1 VPDRAG
7 VLLDFDGTLAPIVS
21 RPELARP
28 EPGAAEVLRSLA
40 GRLALVA
47 IVTGRQGEEVR
58 RMLDVPELR
67 IEGVYGLEGA
77 SAPASPALRSSVEAA
92 ARDVVGAWVE
102 DKGVTLAVHV
112 RGAADPED
120 AMVRLRPPLET
131 VAATNG
137 MRLVP
142 GKLVLELVPAGRPM
156 KGEAVRR
163 LVQGSVL
170 AAALYAGD
178 DVADL
183 DAFEALRRS
192 VHEPVC
198 VAVMGPETPPALPD
212 AADLVVDGPVGLVE
226 LLRGL

>member
-1 VPDRAG
+1 

-28 EPGAAEVLRSLA
+28 VSGAAEVLRSLA

-47 IVTGRQGEEVR
+47 IVTGRPSEEVR
-58 RMLDVPELR
+58 RLLDVPGLR
-67 IEGVYGLEGA
+67 IEGVYGLEAGPA
-77 SAPASPALRSSVEAA
+77 RASPDLRSSVEAA
-92 ARDVVGAWVE
+92 ARGVAGAWVE

-112 RGAADPED
+112 REAADPER
-120 AMVRLRPPLET
+120 AMVRLRPPLEAI
-131 VAATNG
+131 AATMG
-137 MRLVP
+137 MQLVP
-142 GKLVLELVPAGRPM
+142 GKRVLEFVPTGRPM

-163 LVQGSVL
+163 LVDGSSL

-183 DAFEALRRS
+183 EAFEALRRS
-192 VHEPVC
+192 VPEPVC
-198 VAVMGPETPPALPD
+198 VAVTGPETPPSLPE
-212 AADLVVDGPVGLVE
+212 ASDLVVDGPAGLVE

>member
-1 VPDRAG
+1 

-28 EPGAAEVLRSLA
+28 VSGAAEVLRSLA

-47 IVTGRQGEEVR
+47 IVTGRPSEEVR
-58 RMLDVPELR
+58 RRLDVPGLR

-77 SAPASPALRSSVEAA
+77 SAPASSALRSAVEAA
-92 ARDVVGAWVE
+92 AREVAGAWVE
-102 DKGVTLAVHV
+102 DKGVTVAVHV
-112 RGAADPED
+112 REAADPED
-120 AMVRLRPPLET
+120 AMVRLRPPLEAI
-131 VAATNG
+131 AATSG
-137 MRLVP
+137 MQLVP
-142 GKLVLELVPAGRPM
+142 GKRVLELVPAGRPM

-163 LVQGSVL
+163 LVEGSIL
-170 AAALYAGD
+170 SAALYAGD

-192 VHEPVC
+192 VQEPIC
-198 VAVMGPETPPALPD
+198 VAVTGPETPPSLRD
-212 AADLVVDGPVGLVE
+212 ATDLVVDGPGGLVE